1 MRKKKKTQKTGQHGF
16 FQWQTL
22 LVASAFLGFFVF
34 AGYICGNIS
43 TPYRIPDTNSEA
55 YQQSETAFLIFFIV
69 GSVVSL
75 LLALFSAYMCD
86 HPTLLKDKFRKLF
99 RRSAETTEVE
109 AQADLKETVSVA
121 VACDAVTDGTEG
133 KDTVREAQSREET
146 AEKEHII

>member
-1 MRKKKKTQKTGQHGF
+1 MRKKKKTPKTGQHGF

-99 RRSAETTEVE
+99 RRSAKTTEVE
-109 AQADLKETVSVA
+109 AQTDSDGNVSVA
-121 VACDAVTDGTEG
+121 VACDAVSDGAEV
-133 KDTVREAQSREET
+133 KDSVREAQSREET
-146 AEKEHII
+146 ADQEYII